1 MTNIPFNTWVA
12 TKNSNL
18 EFDATQPYFV
28 LAYYHITPVEK
39 PEELVKAHK
48 AFFQGKDFKGRI
60 YLAKDG
66 INGTLSAPCAVISDY
81 MRWLWSQAGFSDVE
95 FKVQEFE
102 DHAFGKLTVK
112 TRKELVALGFEV
124 PLQERGPHLSPRE
137 WRKMYEDEQDKVV
150 LDVRNDYE
158 WELGH
163 FEGAESAPCKTFK
176 DFKQYADELKSRI
189 DSNNTKV
196 LMYCTGGIR
205 CEFFS
210 SLLMQQG
217 IKHVYQLQGGIIKY
231 GAEEKSKHWR
241 GKLFVFD
248 DRLSVPLSEEQA
260 PVIGKCHHCKQDA
273 ERYYNCANMDCNELF
288 LCCRDCLKQFCGCCQ
303 DSCQKGSR
311 VRPYKLACTPFRKW
325 YTYANSKEELNTLRA
340 RPTCASSEQ

>member
-1 MTNIPFNTWVA
+1 MTNVPFNTWVA
-12 TKNSNL
+12 TSGSNL
-18 EFDATQPYFV
+18 EFDATLPYLV
-28 LAYYHITPVEK
+28 LAYYHITQLAEPAD
-39 PEELVKAHK
+39 LVKAHK
-48 AFFQGKDFKGRI
+48 AFFAGKDFKGRI
-60 YLAKDG
+60 YLGKDG
-66 INGTLSAPCAVISDY
+66 INGTLSAPCAVMPEY
-81 MRWLWSQAGFSDVE
+81 MRWLWSQPGFSDVE

-124 PLQERGPHLSPRE
+124 PLDKCGPHLSPAE
-137 WRKMYEDEQDKVV
+137 WRKMYENEENKVV

-163 FEGAESAPCKTFK
+163 FEGAESPPCKNFK
-176 DFKQYADELKSRI
+176 EFKEYSENLKRRI
-189 DSNNTKV
+189 DCENTKV

-210 SLLMQQG
+210 SLLMQEG
-217 IKHVYQLQGGIIKY
+217 FKNVYQLQGGVIKY
-231 GAEEKSKHWR
+231 GAQEKSKHWL

-248 DRLSVPLSEEQA
+248 DRLSVPLSDEA
-260 PVIGKCHHCKQDA
+260 TPTIGKCHHCEKEA

-288 LCCRDCLKQFCGCCQ
+288 LCCRDCLKQFQGCCQ
-303 DSCQKGSR
+303 ESCRTGIR

-325 YTYANSKEELNTLRA
+325 YTYAKSKQELNHLRA
-340 RPTCASSEQ
+340 E